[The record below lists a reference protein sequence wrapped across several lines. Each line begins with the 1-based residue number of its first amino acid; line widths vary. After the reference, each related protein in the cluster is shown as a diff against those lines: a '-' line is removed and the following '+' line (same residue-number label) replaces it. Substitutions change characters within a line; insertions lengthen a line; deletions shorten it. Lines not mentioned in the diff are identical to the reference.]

1 MKQSSAASFSDDFH
15 QSFTFFEGKGAPFS
29 RFEIT
34 KDDRANGEANK
45 ALHAVS
51 DSLDH
56 VADLALFTGRED
68 HREAARREAFDLI
81 SFGFA
86 DFGEDA
92 FFKLRNDAVFESML
106 HGDVVELFDL
116 VLRMGER
123 LSEFAIVTEE
133 EETFGFEIET
143 TDVHEILQTTGQE
156 GVDGRSIVLVIPSAD
171 ESCRFM
177 ENDGLDSELLE
188 AFSGGADLILRLNAV
203 GWLEADFAIDE
214 DFAL

>member
-15 QSFTFFEGKGAPFS
+15 QSFSFFEGKGAPFS
-29 RFEIT
+29 RFKIT
-34 KDDRANGEANK
+34 KDDRANGEANE

-68 HREAARREAFDLI
+68 HREAARGEALYLI
-81 SFGFA
+81 GFGFA

-92 FFKLRNDAVFESML
+92 FFKLRNDAVLKSML
-106 HGDVVELFDL
+106 RGDVVELFDL
-116 VLRMGER
+116 MLRMGER

-133 EETFGFEIET
+133 EEAFGFEIKA

-156 GVDGRSIVLVIPSAD
+156 GVDGRTIVLVIPSAD
-171 ESCRFM
+171 ETRRLV
-177 ENDGLDSELLE
+177 ENDGLDTELLKS
-188 AFSGGADLILRLNAV
+188 FPRGTDLIFRLHPV
-203 GWLEADFAIDE
+203 GGLEAHFSIHHDFT
-214 DFAL
+214 L